1 MHAAAAAAAAAGDG
15 GGGGGATARTSL
27 FLQLECALI
36 LEVNQS
42 TKCSDPAYVSP
53 IAALP

>member
-1 MHAAAAAAAAAGDG
+1 MHAAAAAGDGGGG